1 MNSIIWGIQRCMIWI
16 TIITLGRGLHWR
28 FPPNISTNFLK
39 CERFREYNFSHIFDF
54 DFWSACWCIS
64 WEIYIHIVSQLEVSA
79 RGRTFYYNSS
89 HGVQLCLGLSDSTQ
103 TQPRLSGDCPTIR
116 QLSCTTS
123 HSHYQLQ
130 PVFGKRF
137 YVELFP
143 DTPDYVFSNFKGRQS
158 AGIILFLVGE
168 WTNMSHFILEGFYIC
183 VFIKSIKTKWQQL
196 KNWAHSPHHTQHSW
210 TTGDR
215 TRYVR
220 VETAGI

>member
-103 TQPRLSGDCPTIR
+103 TSPGCPEIVRPSDNWVALQVTPTISYSQSLER
-116 QLSCTTS
+116 GFMLNYSLGPQITCFLISKGDS
-123 HSHYQLQ
+123 RPES
-130 PVFGKRF
+130 F
-137 YVELFP
+137 YF
-143 DTPDYVFSNFKGRQS
+143 
-158 AGIILFLVGE
+158 
-168 WTNMSHFILEGFYIC
+168 
-183 VFIKSIKTKWQQL
+183 
-196 KNWAHSPHHTQHSW
+196 
-210 TTGDR
+210 
-215 TRYVR
+215 
-220 VETAGI
+220 